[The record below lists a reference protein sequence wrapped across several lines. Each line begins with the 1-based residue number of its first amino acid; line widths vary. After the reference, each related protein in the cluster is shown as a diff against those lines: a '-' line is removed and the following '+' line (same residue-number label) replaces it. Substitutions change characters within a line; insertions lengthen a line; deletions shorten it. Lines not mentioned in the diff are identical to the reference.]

1 MEPIN
6 LNDLLA
12 STGARLVSGPR
23 SVRFTSV
30 STDTRT
36 VSDGALFVALQGP
49 RFDGNAFAGEALT
62 RGARGVLTTPGRAPE
77 DPPKDRVCLEHADP
91 GRAFLDLAG
100 WYRRR
105 FTIPFVGIGGAAGK
119 TTTKEMAGQ
128 VLSRFLPTVY
138 SEKSFNNSVGVP
150 ATLLR
155 VDGSTRVAVVE
166 IGTNAR
172 GEVAQL
178 AKVVAPTVGLVTCI
192 AEEHLEGL
200 GSLEGVAEEEGD
212 LPAALPE
219 DGVAI
224 LNADDRF
231 FAALRSRTRC
241 RVVTFGL
248 ESDADYRAT
257 DVVFHVA
264 GCSFRVQGKPATV
277 PLLGTHNVYNAVSVV
292 ALASVL
298 GFGLEE
304 SLGALAELRPPQR
317 RMERKRFGDVEVID
331 DCYNANPASVRAA
344 VRALEGLRV
353 GRRRVLVLGKMHE
366 LGEGSKELHRDVG
379 RAVGQSRVDL
389 FIAVGAESEALLR
402 GAVEGGLSP
411 ARMLALPTAEEAVSA
426 VPDLVKPG
434 DLVLV
439 KGSRAEGLERIVDA
453 LAARYQP
460 REAGE

>member
-1 MEPIN
+1 MEPID

-23 SVRFTSV
+23 SALFTSV

-36 VSDGALFVALQGP
+36 VSEGALFVALQGP
-49 RFDGNAFAGEALT
+49 RFDGNAFAAEALT
-62 RGARGVLTTPGRAPE
+62 RGALGVLTSSGRAPE
-77 DPPKDRVCLEHADP
+77 GASNDRVCLEHADP
-91 GRAFLDLAG
+91 GRAFLELAA
-100 WYRRR
+100 WYRRQ

-128 VLSRFLPTVY
+128 VLSRFFPTVY

-155 VDGSTRVAVVE
+155 VDRSTRVAVVE

-178 AKVVAPTVGLVTCI
+178 SKVVAPNIGLVTCI

-219 DGVAI
+219 GGVAI

-231 FAALRSRTRC
+231 FPTLRSRTRS

-248 ESDADYRAT
+248 ESDADFRAT

-277 PLLGTHNVYNAVSVV
+277 PLLGTHNVYNAVSVA

-298 GFGLEE
+298 GIGLEE

-344 VRALEGLRV
+344 VRALEGLRI

-366 LGEGSKELHRDVG
+366 LGEGSKELHREIG

-389 FIAVGAESEALLR
+389 FVAVGAEGEALLV

-411 ARMLALPTAEEAVSA
+411 ARMLRLPTAEEAVSA
-426 VPDLVKPG
+426 IPDLVKPG

-460 REAGE
+460 REVGA